1 MADGNWYESQVW
13 KGETPLHENKLSQE
27 ARLLEMQAKMQPNTR
42 ELHVDGQA
50 QCDSTLGES
59 RYDLSSLLPIFDKID
74 TAPDQYLDAHE
85 LKSALSYPDICTKDK
100 EKIEAL
106 ARMTNLVPGLGISK
120 NMIEQFDLVQ
130 RDYDARQAGK
140 STTAFTVFWPGVV
153 LPVETYRGM
162 LDQIH
167 KQSK

>member
-1 MADGNWYESQVW
+1 MADGKWYESQVW
-13 KGETPLHENKLSQE
+13 TGESPLHEDKLSQE
-27 ARLLEMQAKMQPNTR
+27 ARLLEMQTRVQPNTR
-42 ELHVDGQA
+42 VLHVDGKA
-50 QCDSTLGES
+50 KCDTALGES
-59 RYDLSSLLPIFDKID
+59 GYDLSSLLPIFDKID
-74 TAPDQYLDAHE
+74 TTPNQYLDAQE

-100 EKIEAL
+100 EKIQAL
-106 ARMTNLVPGLGISK
+106 ARMTDLVPSMGISK

-167 KQSK
+167 KQSQ